1 MDWEKWAMTKTSIVL
16 MLAVLAF
23 PLQSNAAV
31 TLVQTTDPGFYNNNI
46 GTALNLSNT
55 GTDSCAEPFP
65 VGNDCAAT
73 YPSAPNLSAAS
84 AVLGN
89 WLTDPLNLNGSWSS
103 SQISI
108 PNSWTPGT
116 EVAVI
121 YQFDTLGATGV
132 NASFG
137 VDNGIF
143 LWLDGMYLFGAR
155 GPGSVVPGEYS
166 LAIGDLSA
174 GTHFLQILLEDHGS
188 VDGYNVNITADTF
201 IPGPPPGGSVPEPA
215 SLALVGLGLLGL
227 GFSRRRLG

>member
-1 MDWEKWAMTKTSIVL
+1 MTRSFLTL
-16 MLAVLAF
+16 VLAALVF
-23 PLQSNAAV
+23 PLQSNATV
-31 TLVQTTDPGFYNNNI
+31 TLVQTADPGFYNNNI

-55 GTDSCAEPFP
+55 GIDNCAEPFP
-65 VGNDCAAT
+65 ISNDCATT

-84 AVLGN
+84 SVLGN
-89 WLTDPLNLNGSWSS
+89 WLTDPLNLNSNWSS
-103 SQISI
+103 SRIPI

-143 LWLDGMYLFGAR
+143 LWLDGVYLFGAR

-166 LAIGDLSA
+166 LPIGDLSA

-188 VDGYNVNITADTF
+188 IDGYNVNITADTF

-215 SLALVGLGLLGL
+215 SSALVGLGLIGL
-227 GFSRRRLG
+227 GFGRRKFLG

>member
-1 MDWEKWAMTKTSIVL
+1 M
-16 MLAVLAF
+16 
-23 PLQSNAAV
+23 
-31 TLVQTTDPGFYNNNI
+31 
-46 GTALNLSNT
+46 
-55 GTDSCAEPFP
+55 
-65 VGNDCAAT
+65 
-73 YPSAPNLSAAS
+73 SAAS
-84 AVLGN
+84 SVLGN
-89 WLTDPLNLNGSWSS
+89 WLTNPLNLNSNWSS

-143 LWLDGMYLFGAR
+143 LWLDGVYLFGAR
-155 GPGSVVPGEYS
+155 GPGSVVLGEYS
-166 LAIGDLSA
+166 LSIGGLSA

-227 GFSRRRLG
+227 GFSKRRLG